1 MKLKFAKLILT
12 LIVTATVSACSQI
25 NDNSPDK
32 MLRAGVQRMILTDN
46 RLNFSGSYKVEYQ
59 MDSNT
64 SDENKNS
71 TESSEIDK
79 TNEKN
84 EKFLNSAS
92 KTLPQTQIED
102 DEDEPQLKNTFGPF
116 WRQLSQSFSVPFTG
130 AIDIRK
136 GQMEIIPEVRY
147 EHKNA
152 LVSLKF
158 PTYIDFKNLSLY
170 TDASAVTHL
179 LDTIPHTKM
188 IIGDRYLQL
197 AIPKSKIKDL
207 PLSDLLK
214 NLPKSIDDGYAAI
227 DPNAFEKVNVDEY
240 GKKLKAMYQVNLNLD
255 NASIKKFDDATLE
268 SLSKAL
274 KEVAAKANQNSKY
287 KPEDYASLLKIVDEF
302 ITLNSDDDDSDDNNY
317 DDLEDFKNTQIGMYF
332 RTRMQLKQLMKNLN
346 WQYSC
351 YFDSKGRIIGFRYQ
365 LAYPKDIER
374 ILGGKIKLDA
384 KVQLKYT
391 ITPKFT
397 IQPPTPQ
404 NSIDIISRQI

>member
-59 MDSNT
+59 IDSNT

-71 TESSEIDK
+71 TESAEIDK

-84 EKFLNSAS
+84 EKFLKTAS
-92 KTLPQTQIED
+92 NNLPETQIDGDD
-102 DEDEPQLKNTFGPF
+102 DEPRRKKSFEPFLK
-116 WRQLSQSFSVPFTG
+116 QLSQSFSVPFTG

-152 LVSLKF
+152 LISFKF

-170 TDASAVTHL
+170 ADTTAVTHL
-179 LDTIPHTKM
+179 LDTLPPMKM
-188 IIGDRYLQL
+188 IIGDKYLQF
-197 AIPKSKIKDL
+197 AIPKSEIKDL

-214 NLPKSIDDGYAAI
+214 SLPKSIDDGYAAI

-240 GKKLKAMYQVNLNLD
+240 GKNLKAMYQVNLNLD
-255 NASIKKFDDATLE
+255 NASIQRFDDATFE

-274 KEVAAKANQNSKY
+274 KELAAKADQNSKY
-287 KPEDYASLLKIVDEF
+287 KPEDYASLQKIVDEF
-302 ITLNSDDDDSDDNNY
+302 ITLNSDDDDSDDNNH
-317 DDLEDFKNTQIGMYF
+317 DDLENFKNTQIGIYLRNMKKL
-332 RTRMQLKQLMKNLN
+332 TKNLT
-346 WQYSC
+346 WQYNY

-365 LAYPKDIER
+365 REFPKYTESTSD
-374 ILGGKIKLDA
+374 GKIKLDG
-384 KVQLKYT
+384 KVRLKYT
-391 ITPKFT
+391 TTPKFT
-397 IQPPTPQ
+397 IQPPTSQ
-404 NSIDIISRQI
+404 NSIDIKSLVDLKD

>member
-59 MDSNT
+59 IDSNT

-71 TESSEIDK
+71 TESAEIDK

-84 EKFLNSAS
+84 EKFLKTAS
-92 KTLPQTQIED
+92 NNLPETQIDGDD
-102 DEDEPQLKNTFGPF
+102 DEPRRKKSFEPFLK
-116 WRQLSQSFSVPFTG
+116 QLSQSFSVPFTG

-152 LVSLKF
+152 LISFKF

-170 TDASAVTHL
+170 ADTTAVTHL
-179 LDTIPHTKM
+179 LDTLPQMKM
-188 IIGDRYLQL
+188 IIGDKYLQF

-214 NLPKSIDDGYAAI
+214 SLPKSIDDGYAAI
-227 DPNAFEKVNVDEY
+227 DTNAFEKVNVDEY
-240 GKKLKAMYQVNLNLD
+240 GKNLKAMYQVNLNLD
-255 NASIKKFDDATLE
+255 NASIQRFDDATFE

-274 KEVAAKANQNSKY
+274 KELAAKADQNSKY
-287 KPEDYASLLKIVDEF
+287 KPEDYASLQKIVDEF
-302 ITLNSDDDDSDDNNY
+302 ITLYSDDDDSDDNNH
-317 DDLEDFKNTQIGMYF
+317 DDLENFKNTQIGIYLRNMKKL
-332 RTRMQLKQLMKNLN
+332 TKNLT
-346 WQYSC
+346 WQYNY

-365 LAYPKDIER
+365 QEFPKYTESTSD
-374 ILGGKIKLDA
+374 GKIKLDG
-384 KVQLKYT
+384 KVRLKYT
-391 ITPKFT
+391 TTPKFT
-397 IQPPTPQ
+397 IQPPTSQ
-404 NSIDIISRQI
+404 NSIDIISLVDLQD